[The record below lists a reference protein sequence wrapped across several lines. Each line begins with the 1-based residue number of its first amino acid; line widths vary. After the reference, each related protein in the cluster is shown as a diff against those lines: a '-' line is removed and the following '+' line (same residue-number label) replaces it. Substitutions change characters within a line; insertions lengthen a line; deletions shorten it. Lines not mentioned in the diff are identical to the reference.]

1 VERPDERGGCAA
13 RSRPV
18 LALDHQATMPQRT
31 RRPAEW
37 TGCSPEPWHARPV
50 TSRLDLPTAR
60 RDLSVGGPSISPWLW
75 DRDSA
80 SKLDSR
86 GCDGCAPAKT
96 WLRCAALLV
105 QGEPQRVI
113 TRPTDRRPAP
123 VAYFAAINLQAAAGP
138 LRRARKRPS
147 PTRCSGPQSRLLPVA
162 CVAALYSSGP
172 AASRGNS
179 AAGPE
184 ERRFLVPTGVGAFGT
199 RPANCGPVCGV
210 AASRKQPRVGPARRG
225 ISASEQAA
233 EQTRRS
239 DPGWRVPAPC
249 G

>member
-1 VERPDERGGCAA
+1 MSVADAPRGAGPSLPLIIRRLCHKGRGGQPNGQAA
-13 RSRPV
+13 RRSPGMPVRSRPD
-18 LALDHQATMPQRT
+18 LIF
-31 RRPAEW
+31 
-37 TGCSPEPWHARPV
+37 
-50 TSRLDLPTAR
+50 RLLGGTFRSAAR
-60 RDLSVGGPSISPWLW
+60 RSVP
-75 DRDSA
+75 
-80 SKLDSR
+80 
-86 GCDGCAPAKT
+86 GCGIETQCRSWTAEVAMVA
-96 WLRCAALLV
+96 RQRRHGCAALLV

-172 AASRGNS
+172 DASRGNS

-239 DPGWRVPAPC
+239 DPGRRVPAPC